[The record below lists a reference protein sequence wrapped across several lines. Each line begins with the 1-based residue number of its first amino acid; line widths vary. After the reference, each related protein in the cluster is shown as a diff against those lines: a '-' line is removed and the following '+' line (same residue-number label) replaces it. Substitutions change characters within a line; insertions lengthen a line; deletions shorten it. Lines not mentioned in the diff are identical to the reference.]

1 MFDHIARPA
10 RGQRVA
16 LPQTIEKR
24 IIAPIGRGE
33 ALVGGVRRHD
43 RRRLLAGKA
52 VQGLAPN
59 IGEAADQIGLRH
71 RGAFRLRHPIFGDD
85 AQRLGGV
92 GDIHREFAAGLGEVG
107 GAHRR
112 RHHAASLIDQLG
124 QILGG
129 GVEFSRER
137 GFGRLGLAT
146 EAFTLRRARRL
157 PDDEFP
163 WRARR
168 TGATEGGAST
178 WTAGATG
185 GGASTWAAGATGR
198 RFSAWTAGAGG
209 PRPGPAREAPWARAF
224 DSCCFC
230 LCVRLAGHFASVGE
244 GRGFGVHLVGP
255 LRRRFRIAIGGHVRS
270 CSSSSNVKARPVA
283 TRAGV

>member
-71 RGAFRLRHPIFGDD
+71 RGAFGLRHPIFGDD

-92 GDIHREFAAGLGEVG
+92 GDVRREFAAGLGEVG

-129 GVEFSRER
+129 GVEFPRGR
-137 GFGRLGLAT
+137 GFGRLGLAM
-146 EAFTLRRARRL
+146 EAFALRRARRL
-157 PDDEFP
+157 LDDEFLGG
-163 WRARR
+163 RR
-168 TGATEGGAST
+168 GATEGGAST

-185 GGASTWAAGATGR
+185 AARRRPRADAARPGPWGAASPPGR
-198 RFSAWTAGAGG
+198 RARAT
-209 PRPGPAREAPWARAF
+209 PRPGAAREAPWARAF
-224 DSCCFC
+224 DSFW
-230 LCVRLAGHFASVGE
+230 
-244 GRGFGVHLVGP
+244 P
-255 LRRRFRIAIGGHVRS
+255 LR
-270 CSSSSNVKARPVA
+270 CSLVVILPR
-283 TRAGV
+283 

>member
-1 MFDHIARPA
+1 M
-10 RGQRVA
+10 
-16 LPQTIEKR
+16 
-24 IIAPIGRGE
+24 
-33 ALVGGVRRHD
+33 
-43 RRRLLAGKA
+43 
-52 VQGLAPN
+52 QGLAPN

-71 RGAFRLRHPIFGDD
+71 RGAFGLRHPIFGDD

-129 GVEFSRER
+129 GVEFSRGR

-163 WRARR
+163 GGRDGRR
-168 TGATEGGAST
+168 RLDLDRGRDGRRRLDLDRGRDGRRRLDLDRGRDGGGASTWTAGATEGGAST
-178 WTAGATG
+178 WTADATG
-185 GGASTWAAGATGR
+185 GCASTW
-198 RFSAWTAGAGG
+198 TAGVGAAASRGG
-209 PRPGPAREAPWARAF
+209 ARGALGACFWLLLLLFLALRLLFILPR
-224 DSCCFC
+224 
-230 LCVRLAGHFASVGE
+230 
-244 GRGFGVHLVGP
+244 
-255 LRRRFRIAIGGHVRS
+255 
-270 CSSSSNVKARPVA
+270 
-283 TRAGV
+283 

>member
-71 RGAFRLRHPIFGDD
+71 RGAFGLRHPIFGDD

-92 GDIHREFAAGLGEVG
+92 GDIRREFAAGLGEVG

-157 PDDEFP
+157 PDDEFLGGRVARRRAAP
-163 WRARR
+163 RPGPRARR
-168 TGATEGGAST
+168 GAAS
-178 WTAGATG
+178 WTAERDG
-185 GGASTWAAGATGR
+185 GGSTWAAGG

-209 PRPGPAREAPWARAF
+209 AASRAARGAPWARALG
-224 DSCCFC
+224 SCCFC
-230 LCVRLAGHFASVGE
+230 LWRCVCWSFCL
-244 GRGFGVHLVGP
+244 GRRGP
-255 LRRRFRIAIGGHVRS
+255 RIWRPSRWPAQAPFPCRDRRS
-270 CSSSSNVKARPVA
+270 CSVLFFV
-283 TRAGV
+283 V